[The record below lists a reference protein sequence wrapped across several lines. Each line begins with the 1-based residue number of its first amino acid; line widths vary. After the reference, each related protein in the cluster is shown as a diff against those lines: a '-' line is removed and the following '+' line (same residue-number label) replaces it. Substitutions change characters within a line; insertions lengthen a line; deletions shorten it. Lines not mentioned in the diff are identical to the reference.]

1 MRGGLLACVTVLPLL
16 LLIANVLQYFV
27 TQQSAVSA
35 APIRRAKLFRAA
47 STIVAAIPPPPPPPP
62 PPPSPTSSQS
72 SSSSSATIAANLC
85 NATAHIELWGSV
97 VLPGS
102 DNPQPSA
109 EACCAACRAYVP
121 LMDIGA
127 GAQCNTFVWHLDPPH
142 ECWLKNQQPD
152 ALARAAKSLEALRG
166 KPPQNPK
173 LRWVSGVVL
182 EKKACA
188 DCEVPPSYYGCIGK
202 DKCNTTRACGS
213 PAIDGYAH
221 VDPRCF
227 DTSPTTLLYREVL
240 SAGTRLV
247 GYHEEAADYD
257 GLGVHWGIGHK
268 KGTWQACEAACFSH
282 KPAKSGGPYSQLPC
296 NVWTW
301 CSRPVCFEPDA
312 HSHSMGDC
320 WLKFSEEPW
329 APEVNMRSKTSP
341 MRPAFMQRHRKAMV
355 DGVPWW
361 SGALLPEGRAMTNGS
376 WGPRAYW

>member
-121 LMDIGA
+121 VMDIGA

-188 DCEVPPSYYGCIGK
+188 DCEATVLLWLHRQGQVQH
-202 DKCNTTRACGS
+202 DARVRLARHRRLRTRR
-213 PAIDGYAH
+213 P
-221 VDPRCF
+221 
-227 DTSPTTLLYREVL
+227 EVL
-240 SAGTRLV
+240 RHVTHDAAVSRGAQCWHQARRLSR
-247 GYHEEAADYD
+247 GGG
-257 GLGVHWGIGHK
+257 GL
-268 KGTWQACEAACFSH
+268 
-282 KPAKSGGPYSQLPC
+282 
-296 NVWTW
+296 
-301 CSRPVCFEPDA
+301 
-312 HSHSMGDC
+312 
-320 WLKFSEEPW
+320 
-329 APEVNMRSKTSP
+329 
-341 MRPAFMQRHRKAMV
+341 
-355 DGVPWW
+355 
-361 SGALLPEGRAMTNGS
+361 
-376 WGPRAYW
+376 